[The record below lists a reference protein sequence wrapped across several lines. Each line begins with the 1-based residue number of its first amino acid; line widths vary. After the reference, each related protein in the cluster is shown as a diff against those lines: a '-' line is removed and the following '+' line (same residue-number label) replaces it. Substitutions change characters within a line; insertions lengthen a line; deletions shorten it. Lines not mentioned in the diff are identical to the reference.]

1 MTALAKG
8 PSATTERRTVISG
21 QSDLL
26 RHHRIL
32 DVQIL
37 PGAGFVSLA
46 IEASAAHPG
55 GGWQLQTLR
64 LLRPLP
70 IQPDQQAE
78 VCVATEPRPDGAL
91 AVRVR
96 SHQLGAEDGWL
107 DHASGVAVPATALP
121 PETIDLAT
129 IQARAIGIAD
139 REEIYQVYALTGIAL
154 GQAFQVVQRS
164 WLISKHETLAELRFG
179 EAVRAAL
186 PGHAFNPALLDGCF
200 QATYGVVLPRML
212 AELPTDGS
220 AAQWTMVPYRIA
232 RLEIRGGLPEHAYS
246 HVRLLEQHPT
256 RDLSSIAVTDAAG
269 RVCISFEL
277 LSVRFA
283 LRDVV
288 RHAAESSGVPPATP
302 GETLTPPT
310 SPSQAPDVDVAAR
323 SLAPDVSDVNGVGE
337 RALTPGAAQMS
348 VEHASPIPS
357 ASESR
362 VIEGQSVDQLRD
374 VLEDVYTPVVV
385 RRGTSGFRVMPDG
398 PSHNGAEEGELV
410 AWAPS
415 LLPGRLGNPEFGRTH
430 GARYAYVIGEMANG
444 IASEEL
450 VAAAARARLL
460 AFFGAGG
467 LEPGRVAEAV
477 HKIKQLVGPDA
488 PVGFSL
494 LHDVHDLL
502 GSQKV
507 VDLYLEQGIRCV
519 NASAFIMLTPPLV
532 QYRVSGIHQRP
543 DGEIVVPNRTFAKIS
558 RAEVARRFMEP
569 PPPPF
574 LDQLLRDGRITERE
588 AELARLIPMADDVTA
603 EGDSGGHTDRQVLS
617 ALLPTMRALRDEV
630 VAQHQYARPI
640 RVGAA
645 GGLGTPE
652 SVAAAFMLGADYVL
666 TGSINQACVESGTS
680 RLVRQMLAEATSSD
694 VAMAADAGSFEM
706 GSQVQV
712 LRRGTL
718 FASRSQRLL
727 ELYRRYSSL
736 SEIPDR
742 ERQQLEANVFRMSFD
757 EIWRSTQTFFQRV
770 DPRQL
775 ERADRDEHH
784 RMALVLRWYLGL
796 SSAWAQQGL
805 EDRRVD
811 FQVWCGP
818 AMGAFN
824 TWARGSFLE
833 DVDNRGVVV
842 VTENL
847 MHGAA
852 ALIRRQWLTAQGVP
866 LPVATLRYRPRQ
878 FAATA

>member
-1 MTALAKG
+1 MTAIV
-8 PSATTERRTVISG
+8 SAPVETSDRRLVLSG

-46 IEASAAHPG
+46 IEAATAHQG
-55 GGWQLQTLR
+55 GGWQLQMLR

-70 IQPDQQAE
+70 IQPDQQVEVSASAE
-78 VCVATEPRPDGAL
+78 RRPDGTL
-91 AVRVR
+91 SVRIR
-96 SHQLGAEDGWL
+96 SHPLDAEDGWQE
-107 DHASGVAVPATALP
+107 HANGVAVTTSAPA
-121 PETIDLAT
+121 PEMLDLEAIQSRAT
-129 IQARAIGIAD
+129 GMASQD
-139 REEIYQVYALTGIAL
+139 EIYQVYALTGIAL
-154 GQAFQVVQRS
+154 GTAFQVVQRS

-179 EAVRAAL
+179 DAARAAL

-220 AAQWTMVPYRIA
+220 APQWTMVPYRIA
-232 RLEIRGGLPEHAYS
+232 KLVVHASLPEHAYS
-246 HVRLLEQHPT
+246 YVRLLEQHPT
-256 RDLSSIAVTDAAG
+256 RDLSSITVTDATG
-269 RVCISFEL
+269 RVCLSFEL

-283 LRDVV
+283 LRDVIQ
-288 RHAAESSGVPPATP
+288 AAAAGGPTAPTTPAA
-302 GETLTPPT
+302 
-310 SPSQAPDVDVAAR
+310 SPSPITPASAPPVTTP
-323 SLAPDVSDVNGVGE
+323 LAPVSPSLPDHNGTGNE
-337 RALTPGAAQMS
+337 PPDRTQ
-348 VEHASPIPS
+348 
-357 ASESR
+357 
-362 VIEGQSVDQLRD
+362 D
-374 VLEDVYTPVVV
+374 VLEDVYTPVLV
-385 RRGTSGFRVMPDG
+385 RRGAHGLRLIPDG
-398 PSHNGAEEGELV
+398 ADDNGERDGELV

-415 LLPGRLGNPEFGRTH
+415 LLPSRLGSQEFGRVH
-430 GARYAYVIGEMANG
+430 GVRYAYVIGEMANG

-477 HKIKQLVGPDA
+477 QRLKQLVGPDA
-488 PVGFSL
+488 PLGFSL

-507 VDLYLEQGIRCV
+507 VDLYLEQGIRCI
-519 NASAFIMLTPPLV
+519 NASAFITLTAPLV
-532 QYRVSGIHQRP
+532 QYRVSGIHQRS
-543 DGEIVVPNRTFAKIS
+543 DGEIVVPNRMFAKIS

-569 PPPPF
+569 PPPP
-574 LDQLLRDGRITERE
+574 LVDQLLREGRITERE
-588 AELARLIPMADDVTA
+588 ADLARQIPMADDITA

-617 ALLPTMRALRDEV
+617 ALLPTMRALRDEI
-630 VAQHQYARPI
+630 VAQQRYPRSI

-666 TGSINQACVESGTS
+666 TGSINQACVEAGTS
-680 RLVRQMLAEATSSD
+680 RLVREMLAEASSSD

-718 FASRSQRLL
+718 FAARSQRLL
-727 ELYRRYSSL
+727 ELYRRYGSL
-736 SEIPDR
+736 SGIPAR
-742 ERQQLEANVFRMSFD
+742 ERQQLEEKVFRMSIED
-757 EIWRSTQTFFQRV
+757 IWKSTQTFFQRV

-775 ERADRDEHH
+775 ERAERDEHH

-805 EDRRVD
+805 DDRRVD

-824 TWARGSFLE
+824 TWVQSSFLE
-833 DVDNRGVVV
+833 HVDNRGVVV
-842 VTENL
+842 VAENL

-852 ALIRRQWLTAQGVP
+852 ALIRRQWLTTQGVP
-866 LPVATLRYRPRQ
+866 LADSTLRYRPRPT
-878 FAATA
+878 FASVGP